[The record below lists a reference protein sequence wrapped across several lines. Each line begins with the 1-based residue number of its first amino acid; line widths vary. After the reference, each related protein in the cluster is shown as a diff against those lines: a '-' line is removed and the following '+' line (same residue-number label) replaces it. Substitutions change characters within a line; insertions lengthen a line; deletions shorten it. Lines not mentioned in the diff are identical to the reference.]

1 MLTAVIAVMW
11 YRQCGKCGYKQSVAI
26 SHLTDMSM
34 SMSMSI
40 AIFSVA
46 QIVELL
52 QSPRKRVL

>member
-34 SMSMSI
+34 SMSI